1 MARTYTVK
9 MKQDAFPLR
18 VALQAAIK
26 ALGYPLTLE
35 DDYVPF
41 ASSGYL
47 PCTLDGEDAGLI
59 IRFIGSEDITN
70 QNASISLQWSGD
82 AREKATVMIVATA
95 LAASFEATVLDE
107 TNVELTFAE
116 LAARTKKVLA
126 SISEFI

>member
-18 VALQAAIK
+18 GALQAAIK
-26 ALGYPLTLE
+26 TLGYPLTLE

-59 IRFIGSEDITN
+59 IRFIGSEDVTN

-82 AREKATVMIVATA
+82 AREKVTVMIVATA
-95 LAASFEATVLDE
+95 LASSFKATVLDE
-107 TNVELTFAE
+107 NNVELSLAE
-116 LAARTKKVLA
+116 LTTSTKNVLA
-126 SISEFI
+126 SLDKFI